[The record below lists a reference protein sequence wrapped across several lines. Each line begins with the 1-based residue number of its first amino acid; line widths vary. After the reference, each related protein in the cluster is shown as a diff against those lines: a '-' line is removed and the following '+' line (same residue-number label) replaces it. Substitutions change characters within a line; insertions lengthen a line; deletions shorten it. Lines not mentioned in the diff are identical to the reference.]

1 MSTTLEIENRS
12 ADKKAKELRR
22 EGLIPATLYGPEI
35 ESQSIQLD
43 AKTFSRVPFV
53 ELSRLINLKRD
64 NEDIEVLVKNVQKNF
79 VSGEVQNIEFYK
91 IKKGHKVTTKLG
103 LTFVGTSEAV
113 KMGADLVTVH
123 NEVHIR
129 CLPRHLPYK
138 VEVDI
143 TALKTEDDTVT
154 FADLNLGEDVEVLD
168 PPAEIICKAETK
180 KIDHSLVLEKEAE
193 AEAAAAAE
201 GAAAEGEAG
210 AEGAAPTEGAE
221 APKAE

>member
-1 MSTTLEIENRS
+1 MSTTIEIKNRETE
-12 ADKKAKELRR
+12 KKAKELRK

-43 AKTFSRVPFV
+43 AKTFSRIPFV

-64 NEDIEVLVKNVQKNF
+64 SEDIEVLVKKVQKNF

-103 LTFVGTSEAV
+103 LSFVGTSEAV

-129 CLPRHLPYK
+129 CLPRHLPYN

-143 TALKTEDDTVT
+143 TALKTEEDTVT

-180 KIDHSLVLEKEAE
+180 KIDHSLAIEKED
-193 AEAAAAAE
+193 AEAAATAEAAS
-201 GAAAEGEAG
+201 AEGEAG
-210 AEGAAPTEGAE
+210 AEGAAPAEGTE
-221 APKAE
+221 APKAD